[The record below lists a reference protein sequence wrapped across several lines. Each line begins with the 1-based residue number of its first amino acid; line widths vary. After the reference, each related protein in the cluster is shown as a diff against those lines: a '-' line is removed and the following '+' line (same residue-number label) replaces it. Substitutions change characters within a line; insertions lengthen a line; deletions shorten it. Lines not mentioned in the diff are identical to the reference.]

1 MYELTMLFQNHP
13 ASLWLTS
20 GLVGLVM
27 GSFLNV
33 VIYRLPIMI
42 EAEWNRS
49 LDDTVNH
56 GEITA
61 GTTKSFNL
69 AVPNSACPN
78 CKYQLST
85 LDNIP
90 LISWLVLGGQCRNC
104 KTDISIRYPTVELLT
119 AVLSV
124 IVAMTVPSGITLIFS
139 LILTWCLIALTAID
153 FDRMLLPDRITLP
166 LIWCG
171 LFLNMNSLWVGPADA
186 IAGAIAGYLVLS
198 LTRWVFEKVFKK
210 DGLGYGD
217 AKLFAALGAWFGWQS
232 LLVILSLSIV
242 FGLIFI
248 LLVIYSNKD
257 KLQGKLHPFGPAIAI
272 SGWLYMI
279 LGSPLTQLMFGVEF

>member
-1 MYELTMLFQNHP
+1 MLFQHFP
-13 ASLWLTS
+13 ATLWFTS

-42 EAEWNRS
+42 EANWNR
-49 LDDTVNH
+49 DYDVTVNE

-61 GTTKSFNL
+61 GTEKPFNL
-69 AVPNSACPN
+69 AVPKSACPN
-78 CKYQLST
+78 CKYELSS

-90 LISWLVLGGQCRNC
+90 VISWLVLGGQCRKC
-104 KTDISIRYPTVELLT
+104 KADISIRYPTVELLT

-124 IVAMTVPSGITLIFS
+124 IVAMTVPSSINLIFS

-153 FDRMLLPDRITLP
+153 FDKMLLPDRITLP

-171 LFLNMNSLWVGPADA
+171 LFLNMNSLWVSPADA
-186 IAGAIAGYLVLS
+186 IAGAIAGYLVL
-198 LTRWVFEKVFKK
+198 LFAIWVFEKIFKK

-232 LLVILSLSIV
+232 LLVIISLSIA
-242 FGLIFI
+242 FGFTFI
-248 LLVIYSNKD
+248 LLAVYSNKVKLKD
-257 KLQGKLHPFGPAIAI
+257 KQYPFGPFLAA

-279 LGSPLTQLMFGVEF
+279 LGSPLTQMMFGVEF